1 MKINNRIAL
10 DELLLSQEKREALVS
25 CVKRLANEAK
35 VNEMGYTE
43 RSSHKDNMIPM
54 NTFGAF
60 VKELQN
66 GRNFNVGSGLGLT
79 DAVRKEIWNNRDK
92 YIGKLATVRQMKVG
106 SKNGIPRLP
115 TFVGLR
121 DKDDMS

>member
-1 MKINNRIAL
+1 MHN
-10 DELLLSQEKREALVS
+10 
-25 CVKRLANEAK
+25 ANEAK

-60 VKELQN
+60 VMELQD

-92 YIGKLATVRQMKVG
+92 YIGKIATVRQMKVG

-121 DKDDMS
+121 DNDDIS

>member
-1 MKINNRIAL
+1 
-10 DELLLSQEKREALVS
+10 
-25 CVKRLANEAK
+25 
-35 VNEMGYTE
+35 
-43 RSSHKDNMIPM
+43 MIPM

-60 VKELQN
+60 VMELQD

-79 DAVRKEIWNNRDK
+79 DALRKEIWNNRDK
-92 YIGKLATVRQMKVG
+92 YIGKIATVRQMKVG